1 MKMLE
6 KALDL
11 CRTFPCNIK
20 KLTVLEFAC
29 YNEVRDTDHT
39 HSVMVKVYI
48 SAQHLSISSL

>member
-1 MKMLE
+1 MKVLE
-6 KALDL
+6 IALDV

-29 YNEVRDTDHT
+29 CNEVRVTDHT
-39 HSVMVKVYI
+39 HSVMVKLHI